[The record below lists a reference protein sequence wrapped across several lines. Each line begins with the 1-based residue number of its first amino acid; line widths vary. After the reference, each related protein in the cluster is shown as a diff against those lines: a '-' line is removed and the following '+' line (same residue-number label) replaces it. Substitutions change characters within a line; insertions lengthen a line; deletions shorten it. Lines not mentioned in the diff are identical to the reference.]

1 VRKMAVTQTAVGDT
15 LIVILNDG
23 SSTKTLRYSNV
34 KADAIDD
41 NVKAVA
47 DAIVGVQAKNVMM
60 VERQKTVELEGTP
73 A

>member
-1 VRKMAVTQTAVGDT
+1 MAVTSSAVGDT